1 MGWGA
6 KGRDWVWGWGGE
18 RWEWVE
24 VVRGGSG

>member
-1 MGWGA
+1 MGWGG